1 METLSVVI
9 PAYNEEARLPNTLQT
24 LKEMDGAGLLNFI
37 IEEVLVVD
45 DGSGD
50 NTVGWCEGF
59 AKSWNKLKVVRL
71 PQNRGKGAAVHK
83 GFAEAQGKWVLVAD
97 ADMATPWDE
106 MNKFVSQLEN
116 YDLFMGSRAL
126 AESNIIVRQH
136 WLRQNMGKTFNKIL
150 KGLVGLP
157 YKDTQCGFKMVRNN
171 EVFRQQI
178 LKRLTVD
185 RFAWDVE
192 LIIAEQKYKGRILE
206 VPVRWSHQEAS
217 RVHIVRDS
225 LEMFFTVLKLRFRMW

>member
-37 IEEVLVVD
+37 IEEVIVVD

-50 NTVGWCEGF
+50 NTVGWCESF

-71 PQNRGKGAAVHK
+71 PQNRGKGAAVHE
-83 GFAEAQGKWVLVAD
+83 GFAEAQAKWVLVAD

-106 MNKFVSQLEN
+106 MNKFVSQLED

-126 AESNIIVRQH
+126 AESNIVVRQH

>member
-9 PAYNEEARLPNTLQT
+9 PAYNEEGRLPNTLQI
-24 LKEMDGAGLLNFI
+24 LKEMEGAGLLKFI
-37 IEEVLVVD
+37 IQEVIVVD
-45 DGSGD
+45 DGSKD
-50 NTVGWCEGF
+50 STVAWSENF
-59 AKSWNKLKVVRL
+59 AKSWNKLKVVKL
-71 PQNRGKGAAVHK
+71 GQNRGKGAAVHK
-83 GFAEAQGKWVLVAD
+83 GFAEAQATWILVAD

-106 MNKFVSQLEN
+106 MNKFVSQLDS

-126 AESNIIVRQH
+126 AESDIVVRQH

-178 LKRLTVD
+178 LQKLTVD

-192 LIIAEQKYKGRILE
+192 LILAEQKYKGRIIE
-206 VPVRWSHQEAS
+206 VPIRWSHQEAS

>member
-9 PAYNEEARLPNTLQT
+9 PAFNEEGRLPKTLQT
-24 LKEMDGAGLLNFI
+24 LKEMESAGLLKFI
-37 IEEVLVVD
+37 IEEVIVVD

-50 NTVGWCEGF
+50 NTVGWSESF
-59 AKSWNKLKVVRL
+59 AKSWSKLKVVKL
-71 PQNRGKGAAVHK
+71 PQNRGKGAAVHA
-83 GFAEAQGKWVLVAD
+83 GFAEARAKWVLVAD

-106 MNKFVSQLEN
+106 MNKFVSQLDKF
-116 YDLFMGSRAL
+116 DLFMGSRAL
-126 AESNIIVRQH
+126 AESDIVVRQH

-157 YKDTQCGFKMVRNN
+157 YKDTQCGFKMVRND
-171 EVFRQQI
+171 EIFRQQI
-178 LKRLTVD
+178 LKKLTVD

-192 LIIAEQKYKGRILE
+192 LILAEQKFNGRIVE
-206 VPVRWSHQEAS
+206 VPIRWSHQEAS

-225 LEMFFTVLKLRFRMW
+225 LEMFFTVLKLRFRLW